1 MDLLVFIRDMLQV
14 HVMAVE
20 YPGYGVYQDQETSA
34 NQIAVDAQNVFDY
47 LTIVIGV
54 KESDI
59 LLFGRSIGTGP
70 ATVVAATRKPGGLVL
85 MSAFKSIRDIVRE

>member
-1 MDLLVFIRDMLQV
+1 
-14 HVMAVE
+14 
-20 YPGYGVYQDQETSA
+20 
-34 NQIAVDAQNVFDY
+34 VFDY

-85 MSAFKSIRDIVRE
+85 MSAFKSIRDIVREQAGSLLQYVMSDRFRNIDLISEVTCPTFLVHG